1 MPEEKKQISTFQII
15 VGIAT
20 IIGAIAFLVKI
31 FGKGEEGQR
40 DREVKRSRKKTYK
53 NLTYEDYKYKDW
65 AEVLVS
71 ALVSSET
78 EDEQAV
84 YDVFEKQKTV
94 GDINKLIEYFGT
106 EREMYTATWSTL
118 PMFIS
123 RLFSKAEKKK
133 LNGIISANGINYTFE

>member
-1 MPEEKKQISTFQII
+1 MEKEKRGISTWELII
-15 VGIAT
+15 GLAT

-31 FGKGEEGQR
+31 FGKGEEEKIA
-40 DREVKRSRKKTYK
+40 REAKKSRRKTYK
-53 NLTYEDYKYKDW
+53 NLTYQDYQYKDW
-65 AEVLVS
+65 AEVLVG
-71 ALVSSET
+71 ALVASEV

-106 EREMYTATWSTL
+106 EREMFTMTWATL

-133 LNGIISANGINYTFE
+133 LNGIISANGIDYSFE

>member
-1 MPEEKKQISTFQII
+1 MPEEKKGLSTFQLI

-31 FGKGEEGQR
+31 FGGGEEGETKR
-40 DREVKRSRKKTYK
+40 SVKRSRKKTYG
-53 NLTYEDYKYKDW
+53 NLTYQDFQYKDW
-65 AEVLVS
+65 AEVLVG
-71 ALVSSET
+71 ALVSSEV

-84 YDVFEKQKTV
+84 YDVFEKQKTI

-133 LNGIISANGINYTFE
+133 LNGIISGNGIDYSFE